1 MKKFF
6 ICLSSLSLLIA
17 QNSAYCAQ
25 QEPSEPYNYVAD
37 VVSIT
42 KKDDPSTSDFLK
54 LALRTKII
62 KRWELL
68 YQTKP
73 ETLNDHHMDT
83 SRIAHLLVLIK
94 NKKYSDKNEKKLD
107 ANRAAVL
114 AMYHDATEVISGD
127 MPTPIKYK
135 TPGMKPLYNTVE
147 DGITKDFLALLP
159 EEFKEDF
166 DSILNR
172 KEEEQ
177 EQELWKIVKYADT
190 MSAFIKCL
198 EEKNASN
205 NDFDTAYDRLE
216 KAILAIDAPEV
227 KYFIKTFLPPL
238 GYKLPEQLS
247 AKA

>member
-6 ICLSSLSLLIA
+6 ICLSSLSLLVT
-17 QNSAYCAQ
+17 QNSAYCAG
-25 QEPSEPYNYVAD
+25 QETLEPYNYVAD

-94 NKKYSDKNEKKLD
+94 NKKYSDKNEKLD

-114 AMYHDATEVISGD
+114 AMYHDVTEVISGD

-135 TPGMKPLYNTVE
+135 TPGMKPLYNKVE
-147 DGITKDFLALLP
+147 DGITEDFLALLP
-159 EEFKEDF
+159 EEFKENF

-172 KEEEQ
+172 KEE

-190 MSAFIKCL
+190 MSAFIKCI
-198 EEKNASN
+198 EEKNSNN
-205 NDFDTAYDRLE
+205 NDFDTAYNRLE
-216 KAILAIDAPEV
+216 EAVLAIDAPEV
-227 KYFIKTFLPPL
+227 KYFIKTFLPPF
-238 GYKLPEQLS
+238 GYKPPKRLCVQ
-247 AKA
+247 A